1 MNSAL
6 LENIGIDLKGKV
18 SGNIK
23 SICPKCS
30 HERKNKRDL
39 CLSVDI
45 DQGLYHCHHCG
56 WKGKVFERV
65 KKEYVPPVPRLEK
78 LSKKSLEFFES
89 RGISNNTL
97 LRFNVTEAREWM
109 HDFGREVPVIC
120 FNYYRAGE
128 LVNIKFRGPK
138 KSFKMAKDAELIFY
152 NLDALQDENTAVI
165 VEGEIDCLTFHE
177 CGIYNVVSV
186 PNGATKGNQKL
197 EYLDNCWGV
206 FEGIEKVILAVDSD
220 EAGRLLREEL
230 ARRIGKEKCYTVEYG
245 EGCKDANEV
254 LLKYGRQA
262 VAMLIENAREWPI
275 EGVKTMDD
283 IYPTVSDWFEHGY
296 PKGAATGIEGFDR
309 LLTFAPGQLTV
320 VTGIPGHGKDEF
332 MNWVMTSLSKNHYWP
347 WAVCGFE
354 ETPEETTTKLI
365 EKFAG
370 KSFAHRVNPYDR
382 VTVTQYEAGI
392 GFVDRYFSFINTED
406 IDTDIDGILNIAEL
420 LVKKKG
426 IKGLYINPWNW
437 IEHKRHMGQSETEYV
452 SDVLSKIIRF
462 AKKRGVHVFLLAH
475 TTKMQKDKNT
485 KKYEVPTLY
494 SISGSAH
501 FYNKTHNG
509 ITIYRDFET
518 GMVDVYVQKV
528 KQSWLGQTGFS
539 SYTYNTLTRQYQF
552 VSSSVTNW
560 KPIDN

>member
-1 MNSAL
+1 MKAAL
-6 LENIGIDLKGKV
+6 LENIGINLNRKTTG
-18 SGNIK
+18 SIK
-23 SICPKCS
+23 TTCPRCS
-30 HERKNKRDL
+30 ETRKNKKDL

-45 DQGLYHCHHCG
+45 DAGMYNCHHCE
-56 WKGKVFERV
+56 WKGRVFEKS
-65 KKEYVPPVPRLEK
+65 KKEYVKPEPRLEK
-78 LSKKSLEFFES
+78 VSDKTIKFFES

-97 LRFNVTEAREWM
+97 LRFGITEAKEWM
-109 HDFGREVPVIC
+109 PQFNSEAQVIC
-120 FNYYRAGE
+120 FNYQRAGE
-128 LVNIKFRGPK
+128 LVNIKFRGPQ

-152 NLDALQDENTAVI
+152 NLDSLESEQTAVI
-165 VEGEIDCLTFHE
+165 VEGEIDCLTLHE

-186 PNGATKGNQKL
+186 PNGAGKGNQKL
-197 EYLDNCWGV
+197 EYLDNCWNA
-206 FEGIEKVILAVDSD
+206 FEVITKVILAVDND
-220 EAGRLLREEL
+220 EAGRSLREEL
-230 ARRIGKEKCYTVEYG
+230 ARRIGKEKCFTVEYA

-254 LLKYGRQA
+254 LLKHGKEA
-262 VAMLIENAREWPI
+262 ISHLIENAKEWPI
-275 EGVKTMDD
+275 EGVKTMDEMF
-283 IYPTVSDWFEHGY
+283 PTVSDWFENGY
-296 PKGAATGIEGFDR
+296 PKGASAGIEGFDK

-332 MNWVMTSLSKNHYWP
+332 LNWVMTSLSTNEGWG

-365 EKFAG
+365 EKFSG
-370 KSFAHRVNPYDR
+370 KSFAFRKNPYDR
-382 VTVTQYEAGI
+382 ITATQYEEGI
-392 GFVDRYFSFINTED
+392 SFVDHYFSFINTED
-406 IDTDIDGILNIAEL
+406 VDTDIDGILSVSEL

-437 IEHKRHMGQSETEYV
+437 IEHKRHEGSSETEYV
-452 SDVLSKIIRF
+452 SEVLSKVIRF

-475 TTKMQKDKNT
+475 TTKMQKDKMT

-518 GMVDVYVQKV
+518 GLVDVYVQKV

-539 SYTYNTLTRQYQF
+539 SYSYDTMTRQYRF
-552 VSSSVTNW
+552 VS
-560 KPIDN
+560 